1 MEQNDKYVLTL
12 TTEQLLT
19 VSKACEFYSR
29 VMMGQF
35 REIAFETMMQSIK
48 HDDFCTRRDM
58 MEDLLIQA
66 RQFAFPDLTDTTNP
80 PTAHGTHIRRCAM
93 PGHGTS
99 IPRAAL
105 LSISISHILLAVNPS
120 RIAGC

>member
-48 HDDFCTRRDM
+48 HDDF
-58 MEDLLIQA
+58 II
-66 RQFAFPDLTDTTNP
+66 NV
-80 PTAHGTHIRRCAM
+80 
-93 PGHGTS
+93 S
-99 IPRAAL
+99 IDE
-105 LSISISHILLAVNPS
+105 N
-120 RIAGC
+120 G